1 MILFS
6 APLPSSLL
14 SLCIAR
20 EAASTTATT
29 PAVTLAMTQPLP
41 PAREKAITRLPQY
54 FPTSCKQCATQ
65 TDTFF
70 RCFEAHA
77 VMMDGHDVTTAKT
90 SLQHCQTELRE
101 YMTCMEK
108 YLAAKN
114 KHWWK
119 VW

>member
-1 MILFS
+1 
-6 APLPSSLL
+6 
-14 SLCIAR
+14 
-20 EAASTTATT
+20 
-29 PAVTLAMTQPLP
+29 MTQPLP

-90 SLQHCQTELRE
+90 SLQHCQTELLE